1 MFKHYGVQNGLSQ
14 STVYTIMQDR
24 TGFIWIGTKEG
35 LNRFDGTS
43 FKIYRAY
50 NDEHSLQSDF
60 ITSLY
65 EDVDGNIWVGTDIGV
80 WIYNPMTDSFHHFNT
95 KTAGGT
101 LITNSVNVITGNNRY
116 IYISANEQGVFRY
129 DIKERS
135 LTNNPLPGYSN
146 VVGMS
151 LGKDNRIWLGLFGD
165 GLYSADLSL
174 RNVQP
179 FTAADGSHPFAND
192 IVSSIL
198 PYSAD
203 RLYIGADR
211 HGLCEVNT
219 STRQY
224 NIIADRYDGKNIFVR
239 MVAKKQN
246 EIWAASE
253 MGLYIYNVA
262 TRSVQHFMYNPADP
276 FSLSDNPLY
285 CLFQDRDGGMWAGSY
300 FGGVNYLPN
309 TNPLFERFVPQG
321 NMHGRRV
328 REMVPDR
335 NGKMQDVVLGYDNIA
350 QYADREHFGSD
361 FGAAIGR
368 YANRINQGR
377 RTIDGKTIQLPQNN
391 YGHCLHGGPT
401 GWQYKVYD
409 RRQLNDSTLQMCIFS
424 PDGDN
429 GFPGNVNA
437 TVTYTLT
444 SDNSIDIRYEA
455 TSSKKTF
462 INMTNHSYFN
472 LNGNPSH
479 DGENQMLYINADR
492 YTPADTT
499 YMTTGEEL
507 SVAGTPMD
515 FRRLTPL
522 SRDINNKLFDMTRNA
537 GGFDHNWC
545 LNTWRKGKGNDKLI
559 AAALYSPAT
568 GIRMD
573 VYTNEPGIQVYTGNF
588 LDASFTAK
596 HGYRYPRHSAVCLE
610 TQHYPDSPNKPQWP
624 SALLEPGKKY
634 TSHCRYHF
642 SIGK

>member
-1 MFKHYGVQNGLSQ
+1 MDWNKG
-14 STVYTIMQDR
+14 
-24 TGFIWIGTKEG
+24 GTKP
-35 LNRFDGTS
+35 LRRH
-43 FKIYRAY
+43 I
-50 NDEHSLQSDF
+50 LQNLSC
-60 ITSLY
+60 LQRR
-65 EDVDGNIWVGTDIGV
+65 V
-80 WIYNPMTDSFHHFNT
+80 
-95 KTAGGT
+95 
-101 LITNSVNVITGNNRY
+101 
-116 IYISANEQGVFRY
+116 RY
-129 DIKERS
+129 DIKEHS
-135 LTNNPLPGYSN
+135 LTNNPLPSYSN

-219 STRQY
+219 STRQC

-377 RTIDGKTIQLPQNN
+377 ITIDGKTMQLPQNN

-462 INMTNHSYFN
+462 INMTYHSYFN
-472 LNGNPSH
+472 LNGDPSH
-479 DGENQMLYINADR
+479 DGENQMLYINANR

-522 SRDINNKLFDMTRNA
+522 SRDINNKQFDMTRNA
-537 GGFDHNWC
+537 SGFDHNWC

-559 AAALYSPAT
+559 AASLYSPAT